1 MRAFVKAIIIAV
13 LMSSMGISA
22 QAADI
27 SDVKIPKVEKINKIY
42 YVTLDA
48 KTPFGRGYQ
57 HGAALKYVIHK
68 GIAQWKQWI
77 NEYLGE
83 QDVDI
88 EIAEFIHDTDFLD
101 SIRKHLPGLYE
112 ELQGIAKGAEVD
124 FNILYAYQMF
134 DELVMYAT
142 EKYRL
147 EHCTSLGV
155 YGRKDKPNML
165 GQNNDLPPYYEGT
178 HSLLHIK
185 YANGLEALI
194 FSWAGLL
201 AQNGVNNKGVG
212 AVMNIVPT
220 VLGTENGVPMPYII
234 RGILEKKNRDEA
246 VAFLKSLG
254 GSAAPMNFIIG
265 DYKKV
270 VTVENTADGAK
281 LFQDFHGENWVVHAN
296 HHLDL
301 DVSKLKP
308 GAVAKTVERQ
318 ETAERALRG
327 KSGSLGVDD
336 IKTIFRTKPILKNFI
351 TDPEFLTMESIVIEL
366 VKGNPR
372 VHIAPG
378 PPDSN
383 KYSTFDFKK
392 GYVGTEK

>member
-1 MRAFVKAIIIAV
+1 MAV
-13 LMSSMGISA
+13 SA

-27 SDVKIPKVEKINKIY
+27 NDVKIPKVEKINKIY

-77 NEYLGE
+77 NENLGE
-83 QDVDI
+83 QDADI

-101 SIRKHLPGLYE
+101 GIRKHLPGLYE

-124 FNILYAYQMF
+124 FNLLYANQMF
-134 DELVMYAT
+134 DEFVMYVT
-142 EKYRL
+142 QKYRL
-147 EHCTSLGV
+147 EHCTGLGV

-178 HSLLHIK
+178 HALLHIK
-185 YANGLEALI
+185 YPDGLEALV
-194 FSWAGLL
+194 FTWAGLL

-212 AVMNIVPT
+212 VTMNIVPT
-220 VLGTENGVPMPYII
+220 AEGTETGVPMPYII
-234 RGILEKKNRDEA
+234 RGILEKSNLDEA

-281 LFQDFHGENWVVHAN
+281 VFEDFHGEKWVAHAN
-296 HHLDL
+296 HHLNIDL
-301 DVSKLKP
+301 STLKP
-308 GAVAKTVERQ
+308 GAVVKTVERQ
-318 ETAERALRG
+318 KTAERALKG
-327 KSGSLGVDD
+327 KSDGISVDD
-336 IKTIFRTKPILKNFI
+336 IKTVFRTPPILKNFI
-351 TDPEFLTMESIVIEL
+351 TDPEFPTMESIVIEL

-383 KYSTFDFKK
+383 KFSTFDFKN

>member
-1 MRAFVKAIIIAV
+1 
-13 LMSSMGISA
+13 
-22 QAADI
+22 
-27 SDVKIPKVEKINKIY
+27 
-42 YVTLDA
+42 
-48 KTPFGRGYQ
+48 
-57 HGAALKYVIHK
+57 
-68 GIAQWKQWI
+68 
-77 NEYLGE
+77 
-83 QDVDI
+83 
-88 EIAEFIHDTDFLD
+88 
-101 SIRKHLPGLYE
+101 
-112 ELQGIAKGAEVD
+112 
-124 FNILYAYQMF
+124 
-134 DELVMYAT
+134 
-142 EKYRL
+142 
-147 EHCTSLGV
+147 
-155 YGRKDKPNML
+155 
-165 GQNNDLPPYYEGT
+165 
-178 HSLLHIK
+178 
-185 YANGLEALI
+185 
-194 FSWAGLL
+194 
-201 AQNGVNNKGVG
+201 
-212 AVMNIVPT
+212 
-220 VLGTENGVPMPYII
+220 
-234 RGILEKKNRDEA
+234 
-246 VAFLKSLG
+246 
-254 GSAAPMNFIIG
+254 MNFIIG